1 MGNKLWV
8 SIQFVSCDG
17 YSDLKQN
24 ILLLGFY
31 QNIQLSK
38 GFSISGENIGL
49 DGGDIREKESQR
61 KSDSVLIELTVFSF
75 VPCT

>member
-31 QNIQLSK
+31 QNILLSK
-38 GFSISGENIGL
+38 RISILSENIGL
-49 DGGDIREKESQR
+49 DVGDIRK
-61 KSDSVLIELTVFSF
+61 KGITKKI
-75 VPCT
+75 